1 MDAAFDQTDCLR
13 IQAAP
18 DGRTHTT
25 FPPSGR
31 CGVLDDGQ
39 GFRWR
44 GVGNFKEARRGG
56 FFDWSSG
63 LTVNDVDHRADRN
76 DHGARTQ
83 ATGKAAIYI
92 RPIII
97 AAAT

>member
-1 MDAAFDQTDCLR
+1 MDAAFNQTDRLR
-13 IQAAP
+13 IQATP
-18 DGRTHTT
+18 YGRSHTT

-31 CGVLDDGQ
+31 CGVLGDGQ

-44 GVGNFKEARRGG
+44 GVGNLREARRGG
-56 FFDWSSG
+56 FFDQSYG
-63 LTVNDVDHRADRN
+63 LTLDDVNYLADGN